1 MQKILTTQARPR
13 SFLAV
18 GGDIFG
24 RLACPAVEQMPCL
37 ETLASPGTSGWGE
50 GAAVWGPFSPWPG
63 GLGAIPVV
71 NRRLMEQVVQGL
83 RLVPVTGSQGDFSE
97 LYLFP
102 LRPLLTSQS
111 SGTLWDTSL
120 FSDTACEWPFW
131 SPPGCQGL
139 WKTFCNSLPQRK
151 GTAHFSAFSP

>member
-1 MQKILTTQARPR
+1 MPANVENSAVATGLEKVFIPIPKKGNAKNSQTTAQ
-13 SFLAV
+13 L
-18 GGDIFG
+18 
-24 RLACPAVEQMPCL
+24 
-37 ETLASPGTSGWGE
+37 
-50 GAAVWGPFSPWPG
+50 PWPG